1 MDIHHDIFLGGGGGK
16 KEFRRTLRAEIHS
29 FSPPPLYRILIYAPA
44 HVFLFFDPILHILL
58 YFTYLTLSFIYSC
71 IPLIQPYPSNTPV
84 FLLFNP
90 ILHLLLYS
98 SYSNPLIFIY
108 FCIPLIQPYPSY
120 SPVLF
125 HFQPYPSYT
134 HIPLFIPI
142 LYILLYSSYSTLSS
156 ITHVSSIGLI
166 NPIFHIPLYFSYF

>member
-1 MDIHHDIFLGGGGGK
+1 MDIHHDIFLGGGGK
-16 KEFRRTLRAEIHS
+16 KEFLRTLRAEIHS

-134 HIPLFIPI
+134 HIPLIHPYPLYTPVFLLFNPI
-142 LYILLYSSYSTLSS
+142 LHYSCIVYWP
-156 ITHVSSIGLI
+156 H
-166 NPIFHIPLYFSYF
+166 